1 MRLSL
6 LRLKY
11 PALRNRRA
19 LLRYAEQATSKFH
32 ATVSTPSATVQLS
45 KEALRRP
52 ILAPWARLIQKM
64 VEADADLPRR
74 LQVPARAIWRDL
86 QINHGYTGCYNV
98 VQEFVR
104 SLRRPEAAVA
114 SSDRRRQK
122 RAAPITAPVSSGT
135 VNPPQAAVRIAPPP
149 RFMLMEPVR
158 GNLDFETA
166 EEWMKALQHGALSS
180 EILSV
185 EIPSLPIEQIEK
197 LRNTGLCA
205 PLPMRKRAMAM
216 LSYLRGVRREQFCSF
231 LGISLGSFWRYWR
244 VFRRQGADA
253 LLVRKVRSDKQIT
266 NEATREAVF
275 ALLHAPPSSHGVN
288 RTSWTMPT
296 LESVLRSQGFAAE
309 SNDYKAAHQGEWL
322 PVEAREG
329 GADECRS

>member
-32 ATVSTPSATVQLS
+32 ATASMPSATVPLS
-45 KEALRRP
+45 NEVLRRP
-52 ILAPWARLIQKM
+52 SLAPWARLIQKM

-98 VQEFVR
+98 VQEYVR

-114 SSDRRRQK
+114 SSDRRKQK
-122 RAAPITAPVSSGT
+122 RAAPIPAPVSSGT
-135 VNPPQAAVRIAPPP
+135 VNPPQPAVRIAPPP

-185 EIPSLPIEQIEK
+185 EIPSLPIEQIDK

-216 LSYLRGVRREQFCSF
+216 LSYLRGVRRASSSVAFSEYLSAPSGDIGGFSGAKVLMLYSSGKSDPTNRSRTRRRAKPF
-231 LGISLGSFWRYWR
+231 LPSCTLLR
-244 VFRRQGADA
+244 VRM
-253 LLVRKVRSDKQIT
+253 
-266 NEATREAVF
+266 E
-275 ALLHAPPSSHGVN
+275 
-288 RTSWTMPT
+288 
-296 LESVLRSQGFAAE
+296 
-309 SNDYKAAHQGEWL
+309 
-322 PVEAREG
+322 
-329 GADECRS
+329 